1 MKLMQ
6 TRIRNAGFSRLIALL
21 GLLPLGV
28 GSSLQAQSNLN
39 VTIQLTIREH
49 GTNTQSGNVLTSTL
63 QTTRFATKDLLQIL
77 ATSTGNN
84 FTNAK
89 LVRASL
95 DSDSYLVIRGSNVL
109 ADVTSFF
116 TEQFNASV
124 SSGTQDQVTGRQNF
138 HNYFTQQ
145 LLFNAGPGNNFN
157 LSGAVTET
165 YTTSP
170 KDSLGNQKASEK
182 MVFTPAG
189 EGSLAG
195 HFGVF
200 TGTITTLGTGIVS
213 P

>member
-1 MKLMQ
+1 MKSIQ
-6 TRIRNAGFSRLIALL
+6 TRIRNAGFSWLIALL
-21 GLLPLGV
+21 GLLPLGI
-28 GSSLQAQSNLN
+28 GSLQAQSNLN
-39 VTIQLTIREH
+39 VTVQLTVRTQ
-49 GTNTQSGNVLTSTL
+49 GTNTQHGNVITSTI
-63 QTTRFATKDLLQIL
+63 QTIRFGTKDLLQIL
-77 ATSTGNN
+77 ASATAND

-89 LVRASL
+89 LVRANL
-95 DSDSYLVIRGSNVL
+95 HSDSFLVIRGTNVL

-124 SSGTQDQVTGRQNF
+124 SSGSQDQVTSRQNF

-145 LLFNAGPGNNFN
+145 LGFDNGPGNNFN
-157 LSGAVTET
+157 MSGGVTET

-170 KDSLGNQKASEK
+170 KDTQGNQKVSEK
-182 MVFTPAG
+182 MVFIAAG